1 MKQNPS
7 VLTKI
12 QTQDM
17 LMALALK
24 TSQAKMS
31 DSRWKSIWDDRETRE
46 IQ

>member
-1 MKQNPS
+1 MEQHPS

-12 QTQDM
+12 ERQDT

-24 TSQAKMS
+24 TSQAKMRA
-31 DSRWKSIWDDRETRE
+31 SRWKSIWDDRETCE